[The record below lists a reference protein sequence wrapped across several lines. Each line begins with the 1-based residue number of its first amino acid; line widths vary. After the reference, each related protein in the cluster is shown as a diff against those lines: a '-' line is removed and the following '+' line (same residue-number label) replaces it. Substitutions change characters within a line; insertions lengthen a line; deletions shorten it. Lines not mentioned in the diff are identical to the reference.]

1 MIKTLFD
8 KIGISALTVLIPGLA
23 WAEERAKWNLQ
34 EPHTSVAREMYDLH
48 TIVLVICLIIFVGV
62 FGAMFYSVIKHRK
75 SVGHRAA
82 HFHENTTVEI
92 LWTVIPFFIL
102 IGMAWPATKS
112 VLAMRDTSSPDMTIK
127 ITGYQWKWGYEYL
140 KGEGDLSGVADGV
153 QFYSVLATPHD
164 QIYGNAPK
172 GEHYLLE
179 VDNALVVPAG
189 KKIRLLI
196 TANDVLHAWYMPA
209 FGVKQDAVPGFIRDA
224 WFKVDQPGTF
234 RGQCAE
240 LCGKEHAFMP
250 IVVEVV
256 SPEDY
261 SKWVGEKKKA
271 LAAAADD
278 PNKTWTAP
286 ELVARGE
293 KVYAANCVACHQ
305 ANGKG
310 TPPAFP
316 PLDGSKVATGPKQAH
331 MDTVLN
337 GRPGTAMAAFKQQLN
352 DTDIAAVITYERNSW
367 SNKAGMVQPAEV
379 KARRK

>member
-8 KIGISALTVLIPGLA
+8 RIGIGALMMLIAGLA
-23 WAEERAKWNLQ
+23 WAEDKAKWNLQ
-34 EPHTSVAREMYDLH
+34 EPHTTVAREMYDLH

-224 WFKVDQPGTF
+224 WFRVDQPGIY

-250 IVVEVV
+250 IVVE
-256 SPEDY
+256 
-261 SKWVGEKKKA
+261 A
-271 LAAAADD
+271 LEPAKFSEWAGKHKTAVAAAPTAVAAAA
-278 PNKTWTAP
+278 PSGPESGTAGK
-286 ELVARGE
+286 ATGDGKATYE
-293 KVYAANCVACHQ
+293 KVCSVCHAAGVAG
-305 ANGKG
+305 APKFGDKSAWA
-310 TPPAFP
+310 PRI
-316 PLDGSKVATGPKQAH
+316 ATGAQALHNSALKGKNAMPPKGGMTTLPDA
-331 MDTVLN
+331 DVV
-337 GRPGTAMAAFKQQLN
+337 
-352 DTDIAAVITYERNSW
+352 AAVDY
-367 SNKAGMVQPAEV
+367 MV
-379 KARRK
+379 KAAK